1 MRTWSRSS
9 ISRRRSGSST
19 GASIRNLEDAAA
31 FVREH
36 ESRPGVD
43 PRDEVLHALERAQ
56 GGEQAHA
63 ATRLFVGWLEELEA
77 IE

>member
-1 MRTWSRSS
+1 MIEFYFTPEIRLTDGRV
-9 ISRRRSGSST
+9 
-19 GASIRNLEDAAA
+19 IRNLEDATA

-43 PRDEVLHALERAQ
+43 QRDEVLHRLERAKTQ
-56 GGEQAHA
+56 EEGQAA
-63 ATRLFVGWLEELEA
+63 AHLFLRWLEELEV